1 MCSIRDLKQ
10 TWIYIV
16 MNKLKKMV
24 LAELK
29 HFKERILET
38 AQARDK
44 AYDKNLKALV
54 DKLDDFKQSLTFQEL
69 EIGDLKSENAKLSMM
84 SNL

>member
-16 MNKLKKMV
+16 MNKLKEMV